1 MPTCRESGEE
11 SILSDR
17 KCTLISMKNYL
28 MRKPWNYVEEV
39 RFCELMVSF
48 KFY

>member
-1 MPTCRESGEE
+1 MPACRKSAEE

-17 KCTLISMKNYL
+17 KCTVISMKNYL
-28 MRKPWNYVEEV
+28 KPWNYVEEV